1 MLPRLTLQ
9 QITKSY
15 GMFNSFSI
23 YCNVMEDK
31 TTGETYNDFPSLKS
45 MIFNSAYT
53 DPYLF

>member
-15 GMFNSFSI
+15 VMLNSFSI

-31 TTGETYNDFPSLKS
+31 TTGQNYNDFPNLKS
-45 MIFNSAYT
+45 MILNSAYA